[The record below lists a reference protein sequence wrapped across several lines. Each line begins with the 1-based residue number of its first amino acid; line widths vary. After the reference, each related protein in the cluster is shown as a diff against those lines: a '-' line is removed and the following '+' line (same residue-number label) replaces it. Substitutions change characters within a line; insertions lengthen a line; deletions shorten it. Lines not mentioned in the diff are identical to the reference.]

1 MKAPTGT
8 QLQQILDDLTERAK
22 AHSDLEAVLTEY
34 YPQLIR
40 CREALLNKEARQN
53 HTAKIS
59 LLCEEADQLVK
70 TAIKHRHERQ
80 PSVRA
85 KLELEQ
91 AIRKLRHL
99 VMEADRQFEE
109 ALRKKTLKWW
119 VSVTRD
125 RTTLVEIENQ
135 IEALEV
141 ALEKISA
148 SSGLISAEQDYEHLK
163 QLVDQRLAIAKAR
176 ASDAIPESHRRSFEP
191 DHALSL
197 GLISA
202 SLSVPVSV
210 AMDLDQ
216 AGSVYDALRKVNS
229 NYAEL
234 TDFEIWQETLT
245 MSADSLVGLASLTKG
260 SYFESLVEEDF
271 GGELFANFNHPDTDI
286 IIDGVAY
293 QIKATDSVSYINSV
307 ADDIPVIATTE
318 VADDTGAIDGGY
330 TDLELSNAV
339 DLALGG
345 TLVDFGDTVLDGM
358 TAGFG
363 GVGIVAIVQGA
374 NSGWKHYK
382 TSGDAVEALGEGIS
396 TTATGVVRSAVN
408 LAEIVFRGGRA
419 IVTSP
424 PVHFLVRNIAK
435 KGSSSRKDEDVE
447 PVQNQSSPSNAQYRT
462 AIDFPS
468 DNTIILKP

>member
-1 MKAPTGT
+1 
-8 QLQQILDDLTERAK
+8 
-22 AHSDLEAVLTEY
+22 
-34 YPQLIR
+34 
-40 CREALLNKEARQN
+40 
-53 HTAKIS
+53 
-59 LLCEEADQLVK
+59 
-70 TAIKHRHERQ
+70 
-80 PSVRA
+80 
-85 KLELEQ
+85 
-91 AIRKLRHL
+91 
-99 VMEADRQFEE
+99 
-109 ALRKKTLKWW
+109 
-119 VSVTRD
+119 
-125 RTTLVEIENQ
+125 
-135 IEALEV
+135 
-141 ALEKISA
+141 KISA

-260 SYFESLVEEDF
+260 SYFESLVEGDF

-339 DLALGG
+339 DLA
-345 TLVDFGDTVLDGM
+345 
-358 TAGFG
+358 
-363 GVGIVAIVQGA
+363 
-374 NSGWKHYK
+374 
-382 TSGDAVEALGEGIS
+382 
-396 TTATGVVRSAVN
+396 
-408 LAEIVFRGGRA
+408 
-419 IVTSP
+419 
-424 PVHFLVRNIAK
+424 
-435 KGSSSRKDEDVE
+435 
-447 PVQNQSSPSNAQYRT
+447 
-462 AIDFPS
+462 
-468 DNTIILKP
+468 